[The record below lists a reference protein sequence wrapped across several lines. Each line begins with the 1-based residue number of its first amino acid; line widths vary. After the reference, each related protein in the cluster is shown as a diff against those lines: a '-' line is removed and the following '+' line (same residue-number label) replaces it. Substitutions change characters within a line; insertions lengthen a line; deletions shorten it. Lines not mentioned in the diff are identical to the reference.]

1 MIKTHTAQS
10 LGKYLNTNVL
20 VKALEQEYVGKLI
33 MVKSIPEN
41 GIIKIKSPYGGMRSF
56 DLDGN
61 IAILPK
67 LKTYEKLLEPM
78 IHEGKQIIPIKYIYL
93 QLYYTVSKECWESI
107 RISDSGIW
115 SIDGCLVAPD
125 FQMLITMVSSTPQ
138 IIERLIELGFGAIK
152 DESSPTGYRDL
163 FGYVCEVER

>member
-10 LGKYLNTNVL
+10 LAKYLGGKVL
-20 VKALEQEYVGKLI
+20 FKKKECFLE
-33 MVKSIPEN
+33 
-41 GIIKIKSPYGGMRSF
+41 GINIQTGYCFLSELWTRHPRSACY
-56 DLDGN
+56 LDRN
-61 IAILPK
+61 IFPILKP
-67 LKTYEKLLEPM
+67 YEKLLEPM